1 MSAIASPATSP
12 AINQG
17 TLDIRGVGKRY
28 TVSGNS
34 FTALQDIDLTIA
46 PGEFVSIVGA
56 SGCGKSTLL
65 RLIVGLERQYDGEIR
80 LDGQAIGGPSLD
92 RAIVFQEHRL
102 FPWLTAEDNVA
113 LGLLKSGL
121 PEAEKRRLV
130 RDHLDLVGL
139 TAFAKAYPSQ
149 LSGGMSQ
156 RVAIARAL
164 VNRPRILLLD
174 EPFGALDALTRTHL
188 QAELLRIVRGEGI
201 TAILVTHDVEEALF
215 LGDRVVV
222 MHPRPGRIASIIPA
236 GRLPLGHAGA
246 QGGAQ
251 VGGQVVGHDR
261 ADPAFVRLREEV
273 LAELGAGHAAGT
285 AIAA

>member
-1 MSAIASPATSP
+1 MS
-12 AINQG
+12 QG

-34 FTALQDIDLTIA
+34 FTALQNIDLTIA

-121 PEAEKRRLV
+121 PAVEKRRVV

-188 QAELLRIVRGEGI
+188 QGELLRIVRGEGI

-236 GRLPLGHAGA
+236 GRLPPGEAGA
-246 QGGAQ
+246 HG
-251 VGGQVVGHDR
+251 R
-261 ADPAFVRLREEV
+261 TDPAFVRLREEV
-273 LAELGAGHAAGT
+273 LAELGAGHAAGNL
-285 AIAA
+285 IAA